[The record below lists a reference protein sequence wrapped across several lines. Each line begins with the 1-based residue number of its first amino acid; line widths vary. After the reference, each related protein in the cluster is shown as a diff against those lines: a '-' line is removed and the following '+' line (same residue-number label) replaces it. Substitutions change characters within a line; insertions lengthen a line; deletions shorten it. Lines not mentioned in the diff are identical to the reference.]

1 MSLLDNLKGLGNNP
15 PGLGRSSSFNP
26 FKFLG
31 IGESMLNYSDGVRI
45 KDYTFFGILTSERFI
60 LVDNSPKGK
69 GTIAKEMPSD
79 LIQKA
84 DLEHEGATPILILHV
99 LIEGQVRSMRLL
111 FTGLIEDPDD
121 EARAWYTS
129 INGHPPETAKEKKV
143 DSVQN
148 VEQVY
153 TEEYTEEDVA
163 HTTPYSLQADAEQYT
178 QVTEVAVEY
187 EEERR
192 EIRDIP
198 EIRDTP
204 TVKPKPKQQYFV
216 SDGIID
222 AEEEEERLVA
232 AKIALPEQKQAQPVA
247 PPSETVQT
255 PAASHAS
262 AQPPSHISIQIKKQG
277 VDPRRAT
284 SIHLQKPRLTP
295 LGRGVVEPH
304 LPIASREGTSSIAF
318 CLMCGTS
325 IPAKSRFC
333 RICGE
338 RQ

>member
-1 MSLLDNLKGLGNNP
+1 MSLLDNLKGLGSSA

-31 IGESMLNYSDGVRI
+31 IGESMLNYSDGIKI

-84 DLEHEGATPILILHV
+84 DLEHEGTAPILVLHV
-99 LIEGQVRSMRLL
+99 LIEGQVRSMRLM
-111 FTGLIEDPDD
+111 FSGLVENPQD
-121 EARAWYTS
+121 EARAWYKS
-129 INGHPPETAKEKKV
+129 INGHPPEIANEK
-143 DSVQN
+143 
-148 VEQVY
+148 
-153 TEEYTEEDVA
+153 
-163 HTTPYSLQADAEQYT
+163 TPYSVQDSEQADTEDNLPHTMPYDP
-178 QVTEVAVEY
+178 QVDYIQNVDEY
-187 EEERR
+187 GGEKR
-192 EIRDIP
+192 EYREAQAI
-198 EIRDTP
+198 
-204 TVKPKPKQQYFV
+204 KPKSREKQLQFV

-222 AEEEEERLVA
+222 AEEEEERLAA
-232 AKIALPEQKQAQPVA
+232 AKIAPPEEKQASAIPQESTEPA
-247 PPSETVQT
+247 PF
-255 PAASHAS
+255 
-262 AQPPSHISIQIKKQG
+262 HISIQIEKRE

-304 LPIASREGTSSIAF
+304 LPIASREGTSPVTF

-338 RQ
+338 KQ